1 MTELAQ
7 NPYLT
12 PEEYLEGEP
21 YAKEKHEYVD
31 GVAYAMAG
39 AGENHNRIA
48 MNIGF
53 HFRTAT
59 RGKRCGAYMADMKL
73 RLVEQNIFYYPDVML
88 TCQPED
94 DHPLY
99 KTQPCVLVE
108 VLSPSTAPTD
118 RREKWHA
125 YRNLPS
131 LKAYLM
137 VDSEIR
143 RAEYYQRDDT
153 GIWHGH
159 TPQENQVFSVGC
171 GEINI
176 ALSLDDLY
184 EDVRVPVV

>member
-1 MTELAQ
+1 MPDLAN

-21 YAKEKHEYVD
+21 LAKEKHEYVD
-31 GVAYAMAG
+31 GVTYAMNSSS
-39 AGENHNRIA
+39 EKHNRVTGNVA
-48 MNIGF
+48 F

-88 TCQPED
+88 ACNPDD

-99 KTQPCVLVE
+99 KTQPCILVE
-108 VLSPSTAPTD
+108 VLSPSTAATD
-118 RREKWHA
+118 HREKWHA

-143 RAEYYQRDDT
+143 RAEFYQRDDA

-159 TPQENQVFSVGC
+159 TLLEDQVLSVDC

-184 EDVRVPVV
+184 EDVRVPAV